1 VTNITIREKLS
12 PAHIYCVNT
21 VPIDAN
27 GSQGMWATIVA
38 SGTVLWAP
46 VIAFGSKRVNQI
58 STRNMDTS

>member
-1 VTNITIREKLS
+1 
-12 PAHIYCVNT
+12 